1 MKQIILIRHTTPDIK
16 SGICYGITDV
26 DVKQSFLEEANEI
39 KCYINKINPETV
51 YSSPLT
57 RCKKLSSF
65 LYPNQNIVTDNRLK
79 EMNFGE
85 WELMD
90 WSKIDKEEMKHWSS
104 DFVNIPTPEGEN
116 LKNVYD
122 RALSV
127 INEIIDTQEDESTV
141 TVITHSGVIRCLLA
155 HYLQIPLEN
164 IFRLKLHFAC
174 IVKILIHENFEE
186 VEIMKNNG

>member
-1 MKQIILIRHTTPDIK
+1 MKQIILIRHTTPHIK
-16 SGICYGITDV
+16 SGICYGSTDV
-26 DVKQSFLEEANEI
+26 DVKESFVEEANEI
-39 KCYINKINPETV
+39 KCYIGQINPDMV

-57 RCKKLSSF
+57 RCQKLSYF
-65 LYPNQNIVTDNRLK
+65 LYPNQGIITDDRLK
-79 EMNFGE
+79 EMDFGE

-90 WSKIDKEEMKHWSS
+90 WAKIDKKAIEHWSS

-116 LKNVYD
+116 LKKVRD

-127 INEIIDTQEDESTV
+127 FNEIIEKQADQSTV
-141 TVITHSGVIRCLLA
+141 AVVTHSGIIRCLLA
-155 HYLQIPLEN
+155 HYLHIPLES

-174 IVKILIHENFEE
+174 VVKIIIHENFEE